1 MTAVPDRCVH
11 RRFPLSQA
19 PSRLVDDQVV
29 CGYHGFTYASD
40 GKCVAVPGQSRIP
53 RTARL
58 LPYPLVEQ
66 DSLRVGVHR
75 RPRQGR
81 RLAHPSGAVPR
92 LAGPSTVR
100 GMEPLRARFSLLVD
114 NLLDL
119 SHETYLHGG
128 YIGTP
133 EVAAT
138 PITTEVDDEAGIVYV
153 SRHMD
158 DAECPPF
165 YARSTGLQGRIARW
179 QDIEY
184 TPPCLYL
191 LHSRI
196 APVGSVPNP
205 DGTDPD
211 AFHVEVVYAITPE
224 TENSTHDFWAVAR
237 DFALEDQEVSTF
249 LAENNR
255 TVVLQDV
262 GGARRPRTG
271 HRHRARRLPGAVD
284 QHRHGRPRGTSNA
297 PAHGPCTSGCQ
308 HPVMTDLPENRPR
321 VVRPAC
327 PPCALGAGRGPAP
340 CRVPLRS
347 RARIRRADR
356 VVGLASRP
364 PRRTRGDPPRTTATA
379 GRSTGPGVDLRPG
392 QDTAMTTEPHTEH
405 ELDLVLERKET
416 IADGVVRLTLRHP
429 DGASLPGWK
438 PGAHVDLVLTDEHDQ
453 AVLPVREPA

>member
-1 MTAVPDRCVH
+1 MTSIPRNQWYVAAYGREIGQELFSRTICGESILFWRTKSGQVTAMSDRCVH

-19 PSRLVDDQVV
+19 PTRLVDDQVI
-29 CGYHGFTYASD
+29 CGYHGFTYGAD
-40 GKCVAVPGQSRIP
+40 GGCVAVPGQTRVP

-58 LPYPLVEQ
+58 KPYPVVEQ
-66 DSLRVGVHR
+66 DSFVWVWIGDADQADATTI
-75 RPRQGR
+75 PRAPY
-81 RLAHPSGAVPR
+81 LDSPDYTTVSG
-92 LAGPSTVR
+92 L
-100 GMEPLRARFSLLVD
+100 EPLAARFSLLVD

-165 YARSTGLQGRIARW
+165 YAKSTGLTGRIARW

-184 TPPCLYL
+184 TPPCLYK

-205 DGTDPD
+205 DGSDPD

-224 TENSTHDFWAVAR
+224 TEHSTHDFWAVAR
-237 DFALEDQEVSTF
+237 DFALDDQQVSDF

-262 GGARRPRTG
+262 T
-271 HRHRARRLPGAVD
+271 
-284 QHRHGRPRGTSNA
+284 
-297 PAHGPCTSGCQ
+297 
-308 HPVMTDLPENRPR
+308 
-321 VVRPAC
+321 
-327 PPCALGAGRGPAP
+327 ALD
-340 CRVPLRS
+340 VLEKV
-347 RARIRRADR
+347 I
-356 VVGLASRP
+356 
-364 PRRTRGDPPRTTATA
+364 
-379 GRSTGPGVDLRPG
+379 
-392 QDTAMTTEPHTEH
+392 TTEPEGYQ
-405 ELDLVLERKET
+405 ELSVNIDTGGLAARRMLKRMVAGET
-416 IADGVVRLTLRHP
+416 V
-429 DGASLPGWK
+429 AS
-438 PGAHVDLVLTDEHDQ
+438 
-453 AVLPVREPA
+453 

>member
-1 MTAVPDRCVH
+1 MTTSIPRDQWYVAAYSAEIGRELFTRTVCGEPILFWRTGSGQVTAMPDRCVH
-11 RRFPLSQA
+11 RRFPLSQP

-29 CGYHGFTYASD
+29 CGYHGFTYGAD
-40 GKCVAVPGQSRIP
+40 GKCVAVPGQSRVP

-58 LPYPLVEQ
+58 LPYPVVEQ
-66 DSLRVGVHR
+66 DSFVWVFVGDR
-75 RPRQGR
+75 ELADPARIPRAPW
-81 RLAHPSGAVPR
+81 LDSPDYT
-92 LAGPSTVR
+92 TVA

-165 YARSTGLQGRIARW
+165 YAKSTGLAGRIARW

-184 TPPCLYL
+184 RPPCLYT

-196 APVGSVPNP
+196 APAGSVPDP
-205 DGTDPD
+205 DGSDPD

-224 TENSTHDFWAVAR
+224 TEHSTHDFWAVAR
-237 DFALEDQEVSTF
+237 DFALDDEEVSAF

-262 GGARRPRTG
+262 
-271 HRHRARRLPGAVD
+271 
-284 QHRHGRPRGTSNA
+284 
-297 PAHGPCTSGCQ
+297 
-308 HPVMTDLPENRPR
+308 E
-321 VVRPAC
+321 
-327 PPCALGAGRGPAP
+327 AL
-340 CRVPLRS
+340 
-347 RARIRRADR
+347 D
-356 VVGLASRP
+356 
-364 PRRTRGDPPRTTATA
+364 
-379 GRSTGPGVDLRPG
+379 
-392 QDTAMTTEPHTEH
+392 
-405 ELDLVLERKET
+405 VLERV
-416 IADGVVRLTLRHP
+416 IA
-429 DGASLPGWK
+429 A
-438 PGAHVDLVLTDEHDQ
+438 
-453 AVLPVREPA
+453 EPAGYQELSINIDTGGLAARRMLDALR